1 MKKYY
6 QIPLVLL
13 IGLLFLTTINQ
24 GVGSN
29 HFIKKGLQATE
40 DAPID
45 PWMNIDNG
53 TRVNITAGNRT
64 HLRTQSGNHIRI
76 QTNESVQLRLN
87 ESECNPVGTLPN
99 QTRSVNRFMDINLNG
114 TVAMNTTM
122 FRNYTNSELSELGN
136 VSTFRWAYYNEESF
150 QWEYAHQNW
159 VESTSNGFS
168 VLCSTDHFS
177 VWTIIAPNLE
187 IVQNPTP
194 GTPFNSNNG
203 TAFMVQLGNQYQIKT
218 QAGFTIQLQLN
229 KSAEITISEY
239 EKTSKVMKRERH
251 QIRTQTMSIEL
262 NQSAGLNATF
272 SYQFTNQIRNQLN
285 ISNLAKLKFMF
296 FNETSNS
303 WEAPKN
309 QWIEGDMLYCNTT
322 HFSLWTVAE
331 EEVGTSSPGFTIIP
345 LLIIFGAITIIYK
358 RK

>member
-1 MKKYY
+1 MKKNYL
-6 QIPLVLL
+6 IPLVLL
-13 IGLLFLTTINQ
+13 IGLLLLTTITQ
-24 GVGSN
+24 SVGSN
-29 HFIKKGLQATE
+29 NFIKKRLQEAE

-53 TRVNITAGNRT
+53 TRTNITAGNRT
-64 HLRTQSGNHIRI
+64 HLRTQAGNHIRI

-87 ESECNPVGTLPN
+87 ESECNPVGLLPN
-99 QTRSVNRFMDINLNG
+99 QIRSVNRFMNIKLNG
-114 TVAMNTTM
+114 TVAMNATM
-122 FRNYTNSELSELGN
+122 YRNYTHSELSELGN

-177 VWTIIAPNLE
+177 VWTVIAPNLE
-187 IVQNPTP
+187 ITQNPTP

-203 TAFMVQLGNQYQIKT
+203 TAFMVQTGNQYQIKT
-218 QAGFTIQLQLN
+218 QAGFMIQLQLN
-229 KSAEITISEY
+229 NSAEVTINEY
-239 EKTSKVMKRERH
+239 EKTSKMMKQEQH

-272 SYQFTNQIRNQLN
+272 SYQFTNQIRDQLN

-296 FNETSNS
+296 FNETSDS

-309 QWIEGDMLYCNTT
+309 QWIEGDILYCNTT

-331 EEVGTSSPGFTIIP
+331 EEVGTSSPGFTVIP
-345 LLIIFGAITIIYK
+345 LLLILGVITIINK